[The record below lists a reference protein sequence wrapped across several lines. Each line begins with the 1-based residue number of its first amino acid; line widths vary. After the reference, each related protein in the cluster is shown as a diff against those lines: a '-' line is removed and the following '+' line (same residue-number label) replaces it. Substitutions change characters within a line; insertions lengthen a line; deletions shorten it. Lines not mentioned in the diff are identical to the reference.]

1 MNLIDVIHTIN
12 QSSMAAYGLTDLA
25 VGTVTRTAPLEV
37 TLRESMAPLPQEVLW
52 LTEPVI

>member
-1 MNLIDVIHTIN
+1 MNLIDVMHTIN
-12 QSSMAAYGLTDLA
+12 QSSMAAYGLSDLA

-52 LTEPVI
+52 LTEP